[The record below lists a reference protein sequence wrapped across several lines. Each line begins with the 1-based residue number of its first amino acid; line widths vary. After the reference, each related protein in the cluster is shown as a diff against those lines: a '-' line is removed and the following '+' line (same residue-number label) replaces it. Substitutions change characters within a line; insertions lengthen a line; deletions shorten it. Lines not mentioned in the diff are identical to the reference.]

1 MEDPIKMDDLG
12 GKPTIFGN
20 IHSSIRLSH
29 GKNPSNR
36 PQPWPVPWWTVDT
49 ISAGVF
55 LGLPTFSFR
64 LQYTNFT
71 LGVSLGMERTVHHG
85 GFQHSHRSRVGTDA
99 KSGPQRRLPALL
111 IVSERKKEIGNW
123 RTFFWLAVGFGREHD
138 EIFPTRCWNGGAA
151 TGFLDLIPAT
161 RSWIHSWQRRQWRP
175 VSGNRWTALPRQPRH
190 YRYFGDGNASRCLA
204 PS

>member
-1 MEDPIKMDDLG
+1 MEDPIKMDDLA

-49 ISAGVF
+49 ISACVF

-71 LGVSLGMERTVHHG
+71 LGVSLGLERTVHHG
-85 GFQHSHRSRVGTDA
+85 GFQHSHRSSSTDA
-99 KSGPQRRLPALL
+99 QSGPQRRLPALL
-111 IVSERKKEIGNW
+111 IVSERKKEIGN
-123 RTFFWLAVGFGREHD
+123 
-138 EIFPTRCWNGGAA
+138 
-151 TGFLDLIPAT
+151 
-161 RSWIHSWQRRQWRP
+161 
-175 VSGNRWTALPRQPRH
+175 
-190 YRYFGDGNASRCLA
+190 
-204 PS
+204 